1 MTILEFG
8 FSPQEYERR
17 RKATLQIARA
27 VGARCVLAFGENRSG
42 LHVTYLNGWA
52 VTRAAWLRLDED
64 SCRMWVQFHN
74 HIPYAKRVADSTEV
88 LDFDRPV
95 PADVLAGE
103 STIATLGAVPASVAS
118 AAREA
123 NVTLVSIDRQHTS
136 LRIIK
141 SAEEVDALRLG
152 ATASD
157 EGARALIDACAPG
170 ASDWDLL
177 AAARSAYTRIG
188 GRDHICYICVT
199 DASASDRDV
208 PSQVPEGRVLT
219 KDSVVT
225 FELSASIAPE
235 YPGQVLRTVVLKDP
249 QEELQQLH
257 DVAMSTR
264 AALRGLLR
272 SGVPAAQL
280 VDAGSAIE
288 AAGYTTT
295 DDLFHGLGMGYLPPI
310 GTSPSRFPP
319 HTPTEI
325 LEKGMALVIQPN
337 VTTVDHSAGVQ
348 TGEMV
353 VVTESGFEDIHQ
365 LPEGLV
371 VAT

>member
-8 FSPQEYERR
+8 FSPKEYARR
-17 RKATLQIARA
+17 RKATLLLANA

-64 SCRMWVQFHN
+64 ACRMWVQFHN
-74 HIPYAKRVADSTEV
+74 HIPYAKRVVEDTEI
-88 LDFDRPV
+88 LDFEQPV
-95 PADVLAGE
+95 PSELFAGQ
-103 STIATLGAVPASVAS
+103 SVCATLGAVPASVVV

-123 NVTLVSIDRQHTS
+123 KVELVSIDRQHVGV
-136 LRIIK
+136 RISK
-141 SAEEVDALRLG
+141 TPEEVDALRLG
-152 ATASD
+152 AQASD
-157 EGARALIDACAPG
+157 EGARALIEACGPG
-170 ASDWDLL
+170 ITDWDLL

-208 PSQVPEGRVLT
+208 PSQVPEGRVVT
-219 KDSVVT
+219 KDSIVT

-235 YPGQVLRTVVLKDP
+235 YPGQVLRTVLLGDP
-249 QEELQQLH
+249 REDIQRLH
-257 DVAMSTR
+257 EVAMSTR
-264 AALRGLLR
+264 AALRELLR
-272 SGVPAAQL
+272 SGVPAAHL
-280 VDAGSAIE
+280 VDAGAAIE

-325 LEKGMALVIQPN
+325 LENGMALVIQPN
-337 VTTVDHSAGVQ
+337 VTTMDHSAGVQ

-353 VVTESGFEDIHQ
+353 VVTENGFEDLHQ

-371 VAT
+371 IAS